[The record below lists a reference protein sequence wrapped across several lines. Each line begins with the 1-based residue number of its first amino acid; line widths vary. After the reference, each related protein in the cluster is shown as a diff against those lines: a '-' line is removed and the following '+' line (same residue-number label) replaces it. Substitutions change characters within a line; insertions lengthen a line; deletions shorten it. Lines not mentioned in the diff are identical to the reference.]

1 MSTKARWFIVFT
13 ASGLF
18 LLLDQFLKSQA
29 INAWTAPKY
38 LFSFFGWYPYFNPG
52 IGFGLPVPQGFII
65 ILTIIILALIAYHL
79 YKQIKSDG
87 QTKSFIIQYSLFSIL
102 TGAVSNLIDR
112 LTYHHTV
119 DYIFAFTGYINLADI
134 LIVAGFVVYLVNKNS
149 ACHSERNEVK

>member
-1 MSTKARWFIVFT
+1 M
-13 ASGLF
+13 
-18 LLLDQFLKSQA
+18 
-29 INAWTAPKY
+29 
-38 LFSFFGWYPYFNPG
+38 
-52 IGFGLPVPQGFII
+52 PQGFII